1 MDNARRAAGAPR
13 VVATSDDEEAV
24 GVVSEDE
31 VQVSRKRLHRW
42 GTRARKRGRREV
54 GEGVG
59 LEGAGHRPVPQAPG
73 ASQGS
78 LDASQMPQDASQAS
92 QVSQVAHA
100 PATPAP
106 RPPPATPPALDPLPA
121 LSPGPT
127 HYPLEQH
134 TSPPSAMHTA
144 QSIDTPSTGPSRHA
158 SSGPLRPTLPDTRSP
173 PRRNLRRRKLAQI
186 RPYTVE
192 ALQYRR
198 ELYQNDWQDAVVSQ
212 REWQRHALL
221 RAELPETQS
230 SAPDVASEGE
240 RERSPSLTASPRVR
254 RPSPRRRPTP
264 TSSPEPEAPP
274 RRVPPRSPS
283 PASEDST
290 DYERRFRVLKR
301 MMPAHMARA
310 CIDDLRAMRH
320 GHAAPSESESS
331 EDERPAP
338 SNSPLRPGE
347 SRRRRGAHIDA
358 HAPLLSDVESSS
370 DGSEEERAPSPV
382 LENTDVRWWC
392 RSPRARSPPAHEE
405 DAVDRM
411 LARTSGARGFGQRTN
426 KKKGSGRAKKVS
438 TEWLWGNPSGKKV
451 RSAHGTPRAGAL
463 GTPGAHGARHAP
475 EWAPR
480 NGSAPRPP
488 NTQQPSSTPRPSS
501 TQRPSS
507 VPRLG
512 AGPPGALPDSGAAS
526 SDDERTS
533 VFLLPG
539 QPDRFLGVPTTRG
552 DLRAFARLP
561 YTPGATRNL
570 PGDDEMLMRVPLDT
584 LSTRPKSVPRHE
596 LTAAPSKGAVPAT
609 PAPALPA
616 LPTAWQ
622 HAILDTP
629 ELQTEL
635 QDLLSFDQLANVSL
649 DFGLHPPPPGVR
661 FAPHTNLAKGKL
673 HALLRARERDVRHD
687 EAPVCHV
694 FGHTLRGWLGM
705 AELEQV
711 LPALLDQAWEAMEEG
726 SIRPLRD
733 LLAFL
738 GEWISWQS
746 AQAASIDLVDLDGL
760 APDTPSPDLASMA
773 ARLFALVYTLL
784 ERAPSDAR
792 ALRLAL
798 LWFRVE
804 VVWRTHNA
812 CAASDVDVL
821 EAAQPLVVHLLA
833 DGVHRCMNK
842 LRDETVDDD
851 AAELWISL
859 MHLLHTLDTPDR
871 PPAFYDVLEA
881 ALDDWHE
888 SAPASHIVWSER
900 VWYVVLAMHSLAH
913 FGAAAGVARTT
924 PVMSPTWTLVQR
936 ALALRL
942 RFSAPVECAAPRAL
956 LRRRDAYIRIVVC
969 RCLLLHEQYDFSLV
983 DAESVLGRL
992 FDVFDQHRLADLP
1005 SESDHDFAPF
1015 LRRYDIGRLLHGP
1028 PDANA
1033 YHVFLQ
1039 LLGRAGAALA
1049 ERDALQGTHR
1059 AARLFSRMTPVRV
1072 MPFTEANVP
1081 TSAERAMLFNHY
1093 SIVML
1098 FLYFVPS
1105 SAVQRLRQIR
1115 SFLAF
1120 AGADKVSQVTCV
1132 RAMVYCGTLFRHH
1145 GLGIAPVV
1153 AWFVD
1158 VCRAAA
1164 AEVRAAPLVDAPFAE
1179 RRQAHAQKE
1188 AARILLGVVRGV
1200 QHVVQHASLAKQAP
1214 VYPPPELLHAAWTDE
1229 LLQTIADPSIEAEV
1243 VQGIRL
1249 FVQQRAD
1256 VRPKEDDEFD
1266 DAFLNDPALAALLGE
1281 EAPPPPPAWDASR
1294 DRLVADALHARI
1306 SPALF
1311 ARLAH
1316 APSEREVGGSTPH
1329 AQVEALVA
1337 HAEADERR
1345 AKLVECWAACAQVL
1359 VQNELRSWHSY
1370 LTLGAESWRRISD
1383 GVLKRDIALQFAVC
1397 MARLDPR
1404 AFREE
1409 AYEIV
1414 GIWFQSIAA
1423 PAVTLQPVLTALIVE
1438 SGGLGL
1444 FRGVGAIWRGVEDS
1458 QPSPSHPSA
1467 APPPSAT
1474 PHLGTPLSLSTPLPP
1489 LPPKTF
1495 AMRRAALLRCVL
1507 HNLNTSL
1514 GPVISAGYA
1523 IQCVSALLSSMR
1535 AYASTDTKPYL
1546 RTLLPH
1552 LHGLS
1557 AVLQRGI
1564 ATELHATSVVCNE

>member
-1 MDNARRAAGAPR
+1 
-13 VVATSDDEEAV
+13 
-24 GVVSEDE
+24 
-31 VQVSRKRLHRW
+31 
-42 GTRARKRGRREV
+42 
-54 GEGVG
+54 
-59 LEGAGHRPVPQAPG
+59 
-73 ASQGS
+73 
-78 LDASQMPQDASQAS
+78 
-92 QVSQVAHA
+92 
-100 PATPAP
+100 
-106 RPPPATPPALDPLPA
+106 
-121 LSPGPT
+121 
-127 HYPLEQH
+127 
-134 TSPPSAMHTA
+134 
-144 QSIDTPSTGPSRHA
+144 
-158 SSGPLRPTLPDTRSP
+158 
-173 PRRNLRRRKLAQI
+173 
-186 RPYTVE
+186 
-192 ALQYRR
+192 
-198 ELYQNDWQDAVVSQ
+198 
-212 REWQRHALL
+212 
-221 RAELPETQS
+221 
-230 SAPDVASEGE
+230 
-240 RERSPSLTASPRVR
+240 
-254 RPSPRRRPTP
+254 
-264 TSSPEPEAPP
+264 
-274 RRVPPRSPS
+274 
-283 PASEDST
+283 
-290 DYERRFRVLKR
+290 
-301 MMPAHMARA
+301 
-310 CIDDLRAMRH
+310 
-320 GHAAPSESESS
+320 
-331 EDERPAP
+331 
-338 SNSPLRPGE
+338 
-347 SRRRRGAHIDA
+347 
-358 HAPLLSDVESSS
+358 
-370 DGSEEERAPSPV
+370 
-382 LENTDVRWWC
+382 
-392 RSPRARSPPAHEE
+392 
-405 DAVDRM
+405 M

-426 KKKGSGRAKKVS
+426 KKKGSGRAKKAS

-451 RSAHGTPRAGAL
+451 RNAHGTPRAGAL

-488 NTQQPSSTPRPSS
+488 STQQPSSTPRPSS

-507 VPRLG
+507 VPRPG

-596 LTAAPSKGAVPAT
+596 LTAAPSKSAVPAT

-711 LPALLDQAWEAMEEG
+711 LPTLLDQAWEAMEEG

-833 DGVHRCMNK
+833 DGVHRCMSK

-1081 TSAERAMLFNHY
+1081 MSAERAMLFNHY

-1145 GLGIAPVV
+1145 GLGLAPVV

-1266 DAFLNDPALAALLGE
+1266 DAFLTDPALAALLGE

-1359 VQNELRSWHSY
+1359 VQNELRSWHGY